1 MREIKLVSKNKTV
14 MIDVQEIIK
23 RNPSKIL
30 GSPSIKEIR
39 ISFNNVSNWFANGTS
54 IVDILVDFP
63 ELNKND
69 HLAYVDVAANNSLI

>member
-39 ISFNNVSNWFANGTS
+39 ISFNNVSNWFANGMS
-54 IVDILVDFP
+54 FDYILLDVP
-63 ELNKND
+63 ELNKNH
-69 HLAYVDVAANNSLI
+69 HLAYVDFATKNSLI

>member
-1 MREIKLVSKNKTV
+1 MREIKLVSKNKIG
-14 MIDVQEIIK
+14 MIDVQEMIK
-23 RNPSKIL
+23 RNSSKIL
-30 GSPSIKEIR
+30 GSPCIKEIR

-69 HLAYVDVAANNSLI
+69 HLVYVDFAANNSLI

>member
-1 MREIKLVSKNKTV
+1 MREIKLVSKNKIV

-30 GSPSIKEIR
+30 GSPCIKEIR
-39 ISFNNVSNWFANGTS
+39 ISFNDVLNWFANGMS
-54 IVDILVDFP
+54 IDEILVDFP

-69 HLAYVDVAANNSLI
+69 HLANVDFTSKNSLI